1 MSVSLE
7 DVDYVATLA
16 RLRFSDEER
25 EQLVGQLNE
34 ILNYVEQ
41 LKQIDTADV
50 PPTSH
55 VLDLRNVLREDVVD
69 ESLPHDEA
77 LANAPEKDR
86 GHFMVPKVL

>member
-1 MSVSLE
+1 MSVSLM

-25 EQLVGQLNE
+25 EQLVDQLNE

-41 LKQIDTADV
+41 LDKIDTADV

>member
-34 ILNYVEQ
+34 ILNYVEH
-41 LKQIDTADV
+41 LKQIDTTDV

>member
-1 MSVSLE
+1 MSVSLM
-7 DVDYVATLA
+7 DVDHVATLA

-25 EQLVGQLNE
+25 EQLVDQLNE

-41 LKQIDTADV
+41 LDKIDTADV

>member
-7 DVDYVATLA
+7 DVDHVATLA

-25 EQLVGQLNE
+25 EQLEGQLNE

-41 LKQIDTADV
+41 LKQIDTTDV

>member
-1 MSVSLE
+1 MAVSLK

-25 EQLVGQLNE
+25 EQLVDQLNE
-34 ILNYVEQ
+34 ILKYMEQ
-41 LKQIDTADV
+41 LDRIDIDDI

-55 VLDLRNVLREDVVD
+55 VLDLRNVLRKDVVD

>member
-1 MSVSLE
+1 MSVSLM

-25 EQLVGQLNE
+25 EQLVDQLNE

-41 LKQIDTADV
+41 LDKIDTADV
-50 PPTSH
+50 PTTSH